1 MHEAEPIVLPKRRA
15 RKEHDLS
22 RPDMPDP
29 AREGVA
35 QQALLEHVIVPRATD
50 LGDMMVR
57 RALPSKQR
65 QMVGPFIFFDEMG
78 PGEFLQGK
86 GLDVRPHPHIGLSTV
101 TYLFDG
107 QIFHRDSL
115 GSALA
120 IKPGELNLMTA
131 GRGIVHSE
139 RTPPELRPSGS
150 KIWGIQTW
158 MALPKALEETDPAFV
173 HYDAG
178 DLPIVEGE
186 GKALRVIMGEMC
198 GARAA
203 VTTPMET
210 LYGDAK
216 LDANGTLQ
224 IDAHY
229 EERAVYIASGR
240 LEIDGAE
247 FESGRLLVLRPGA
260 VVDMRA
266 REASR
271 LLLFGGERMDGP
283 RYIFWNFVASSKDA
297 LKAAADAWERGDMPK
312 VPGDE
317 TEFIPL
323 KK

>member
-1 MHEAEPIVLPKRRA
+1 M
-15 RKEHDLS
+15 S

-29 AREGVA
+29 AREGA
-35 QQALLEHVIVPRATD
+35 TQSAALEHVIVPRATD

-57 RALPSKQR
+57 RALPSTQR

-78 PGEFLQGK
+78 PGEFLRGK

-115 GSALA
+115 GSALP

-139 RTPPELRPSGS
+139 RTPQELRATGS

-158 MALPKALEETDPAFV
+158 MALPKRLEETDPAFV
-173 HYDAG
+173 HHDEN
-178 DLPIVEGE
+178 DLPLIEGD
-186 GKALRVIMGEMC
+186 GKRVRLIMGEMS
-198 GARAA
+198 GARAQVA
-203 VTTPMET
+203 THTAT
-210 LYGDAK
+210 FYADAS
-216 LDANGTLQ
+216 LDAGAVLPL
-224 IDAHY
+224 DAHY
-229 EERAVYIASGR
+229 EERAVYIASGYV
-240 LEIDGAE
+240 EIDRVTYG
-247 FESGRLLVLRPGA
+247 SGRLLVLKPGA
-260 VVDMRA
+260 ALDIRA
-266 REASR
+266 LSPAR
-271 LLLFGGERMDGP
+271 LLLLGGERMDGP
-283 RYIFWNFVASSKDA
+283 RFIWWNFVASSREA
-297 LKAAADAWERGDMPK
+297 IKAAGEAWERGEMPK